1 MHASRRPRGGS
12 EPVRTG
18 EGGRGGRNAERL
30 DGTVGETRRWVEC
43 AGGRVSGGH
52 VGRTRRRSESYAPS
66 RRDTANG
73 DTGSSLDDQ
82 PTKTCS
88 HAAESE
94 KNAPQG
100 RHLDSARGRS
110 GWCRS
115 DQLLALAQVAKH
127 AGAEDG
133 ARESSRDACKTEE
146 AGGERVHGRN
156 DISTACHTTNTI
168 NHGLAANRE
177 EIEGRRR
184 SHWPHIRV
192 PLWQMPANKPSAFS
206 SRAFFGASA
215 LLRRLPTG
223 TSTALFSRSSS
234 SLFLSS
240 ILVPPP
246 LRPRP
251 PPRRPSPV
259 LSATGAYALALF
271 QSSGTRTRPLTG
283 ARNRR

>member
-1 MHASRRPRGGS
+1 MPDLRTEGRKTRGG
-12 EPVRTG
+12 VRYMLRVPRSADMYMVLS
-18 EGGRGGRNAERL
+18 GGQHMLARLKVTTRRVRARPDRGGGGGGRNAERL
-30 DGTVGETRRWVEC
+30 DGTVGETRRWLEC

-127 AGAEDG
+127 ASAEDG
-133 ARESSRDACKTEE
+133 AREPARGMHARQRRQEGSVCTE
-146 AGGERVHGRN
+146 GM
-156 DISTACHTTNTI
+156 IY
-168 NHGLAANRE
+168 
-177 EIEGRRR
+177 RRAV
-184 SHWPHIRV
+184 IR
-192 PLWQMPANKPSAFS
+192 
-206 SRAFFGASA
+206 
-215 LLRRLPTG
+215 
-223 TSTALFSRSSS
+223 
-234 SLFLSS
+234 
-240 ILVPPP
+240 
-246 LRPRP
+246 
-251 PPRRPSPV
+251 
-259 LSATGAYALALF
+259 
-271 QSSGTRTRPLTG
+271 RTQ
-283 ARNRR
+283 